1 MKQSRGVR
9 SLVSFFFILG
19 FALIFTTQALSQFTE
34 PQAGEIYKEYSL
46 GLTGESWRVTDPNTT
61 YGPPAWQF
69 LPNPTITFNNVD
81 LSLATK
87 AELVIDKWGG
97 HTGTMNKRFRFN
109 GNDSIMIPE
118 LTTTPGSSVCYM
130 QQTNVTV
137 PVPLGHLVSGT
148 NTLQG
153 SCDNQSCYYFNW
165 GQWGWYGVMLRVYYS
180 ASKPHPT
187 GTITSH
193 ASGSTFGD
201 NPVIAASAT
210 AGAGVSRVEFFAY
223 YEGFDV
229 DGDGVYK
236 DWQRSYRRGSAL
248 DLQNHLGTVTSPP
261 YTVTWDTEWVPDQ
274 TAGSVKFMARV
285 RDNDGVWSVMPVV
298 DNLTFQRSSGS
309 VRMYKAFNVPEN
321 FWARASSMT
330 QFSNFRIPQQDS
342 TAIATAVRMYITTW
356 NGVDGDGDV
365 HWYKVNDYQ
374 IPGLIGLNHQYK
386 FDIVTIPLSAIK
398 YGVNKFQAFASTTGH
413 HGIEIMWPGPAF
425 LVKYQNTIPP
435 PPPPSSV
442 IQSDEFNTPALNT
455 SVWNFVDYVG
465 DGNYNLNGNQLEIMV
480 PGPNSHDIY
489 TNQNH
494 APRMVQNITDIQNFG
509 VEAKFD
515 TPLDSAFQL
524 HGILV
529 EQDASNLVRFD
540 FYSNPTH
547 TILNAL
553 TLTNGTAQIRI
564 SQIFGPR
571 GTAPLYL
578 RVHRDGSQWILRYSS
593 NGTTWDSAG
602 SFNHALVATS
612 IGPFAGNAGNPAPSF
627 TGRIDY
633 FRSLD
638 VVPVQLASL
647 TATLLTQNQ
656 VRIHWR
662 TVTETNN
669 FGFEVQKSFG
679 SPQAYQTIPNSFVP
693 GHGTTLEPREY
704 WFTDAVTSAGT
715 WYYRLKQIDL
725 DGTIHYTEGVHVNTL
740 TAVEEKVL
748 PREYALSQNYPNPF
762 NPTTRIEYALPKETD
777 VKIEIFNTLG
787 QSVATLV
794 DSRKPAGYHTA
805 TFEAVGLGTGI
816 YIYKLSSPDATIT
829 RKMLFVK

>member
-1 MKQSRGVR
+1 MIYFKANN
-9 SLVSFFFILG
+9 SLVLVVLFAGLFIISTKNARG
-19 FALIFTTQALSQFTE
+19 QFTE
-34 PQAGEIYKEYSL
+34 PQPGEIYKEYSL
-46 GLTGESWRVTDPNTT
+46 GLFGESWRVTDPNTT

-109 GNDSIMIPE
+109 GNDSIMVPE

-137 PVPLGHLVSGT
+137 PVPLSHLVNGT

-180 ASKPHPT
+180 SSKPHPT

-193 ASGSTFGD
+193 TTGSTIGD
-201 NPVIAASAT
+201 NPVISASAT
-210 AGAGVSRVEFFAY
+210 ASAGIARVEFFAH
-223 YEGFDV
+223 YEGYDV
-229 DGDGVYK
+229 DGDGVYR

-261 YTVTWDTEWVPDQ
+261 YTVTWNTEWVPDQ
-274 TAGSVKFMARV
+274 MPGSVKFMARV
-285 RDNDGVWSVMPVV
+285 RDNDGVWYVMPVI
-298 DNLTFQRSSGS
+298 DSLTFQRTSGS

-321 FWARASSMT
+321 FWARAGSMT

-342 TAIATAVRMYITTW
+342 AAIATAARMYIATW

-365 HWYKVNDYQ
+365 HWYKVNEYQ
-374 IPGLIGLNHQYK
+374 IPGIIGLNHQYK
-386 FDIVTIPLSAIK
+386 FDIVNIPVSALK
-398 YGVNKFQAFASTTGH
+398 YAVNKFQVYASTTAH

-425 LVKYQNTIPP
+425 FVKYQNAIPP
-435 PPPPSSV
+435 PPPPSSA
-442 IQSDEFNTPALNT
+442 IQSDEFNAPTLNT
-455 SVWNFVDYVG
+455 SIWNFVDYVG
-465 DGNYNLNGNQLEIMV
+465 DGNYNLSGSQLEIIV

-515 TPLDSAFQL
+515 ATLDSAYQL
-524 HGILV
+524 QGILV
-529 EQDASNLVRFD
+529 EQDANNLVRFD
-540 FYSNPTH
+540 YYASPTN
-547 TILNAL
+547 TMLNAL

-564 SQIFGPR
+564 SRVFGPR

-578 RVHRDGSQWILRYSS
+578 RVHREGSLWILRYSS
-593 NGTTWDSAG
+593 DGTTWDSAG
-602 SFNHALVATS
+602 AFNHTLSASS
-612 IGPFAGNAGNPAPSF
+612 IGPFAGNAGSPAPNF

-638 VVPVQLASL
+638 VVPVQLANF
-647 TATLLTQNQ
+647 TATVVPPSH
-656 VRIHWR
+656 VRLHWR
-662 TVTETNN
+662 TITETNN
-669 FGFEVQKSFG
+669 FGFEVQKAHG
-679 SPQAYQTIPNSFVP
+679 PQSSYQTIPNSFVA

-704 WFTDAVTSAGT
+704 WFTDVITGGGT

-725 DGTIHYTEGVHVNTL
+725 DGTVHYTDGIQVNTL
-740 TAVEEKVL
+740 TSVDAGTV
-748 PREYALSQNYPNPF
+748 PTAYSLSQNYPNPF
-762 NPTTRIEYALPKETD
+762 NPTTRIEYAVPKETE

-787 QSVATLV
+787 QVVATV
-794 DSRKPAGYHTA
+794 VNKRQTAGYHTA
-805 TFEAVGLGTGI
+805 VFEATGLGSGI
-816 YIYKLSSPDATIT
+816 YIYKLTSPDATIAK
-829 RKMLFVK
+829 KMLLVK